1 MSSYLQDDGL
11 GNMQIVTA
19 DSANPQIVK
28 PVAGNVNYE
37 TGEIN
42 LVDFKVS
49 GFAGSGIN
57 IMVTTAND
65 DISAPAGRIFLI
77 LDTDVTVN
85 MVEVK

>member
-1 MSSYLQDDGL
+1 
-11 GNMQIVTA
+11 MQIVTS

-42 LVDFKVS
+42 LVDFKVTNYK
-49 GFAGSGIN
+49 GSGIR

-65 DISAPAGRIFLI
+65 DISSPAGRIFVI
-77 LDTDVTVN
+77 LDDDVTIN